1 LFTATPQEKRG
12 GGPPRDVGP
21 PMFILRNPNPV
32 PQVDVPLR
40 PFFSET
46 GSDLLHSRQQFWEC
60 LLLAFRAAV
69 RARGPSLR
77 AFLDDL
83 RSTDRFRNV
92 DESAESGISFEALR
106 IWLSAFRP
114 DLYLLTIRRHQWSIK
129 SVVNN
134 FFGQQVLS
142 IFT

>member
-1 LFTATPQEKRG
+1 
-12 GGPPRDVGP
+12 
-21 PMFILRNPNPV
+21 MFILQNPNPV

-40 PFFSET
+40 PYFSET
-46 GSDLLHSRQQFWEC
+46 GSDLLHSHQQFWEC

-69 RARGPSLR
+69 RARGPSLGV
-77 AFLDDL
+77 FLEEL

-114 DLYLLTIRRHQWSIK
+114 DLYLLTIRRHQWAIK
-129 SVVNN
+129 SVVID
-134 FFGQQVLS
+134 FFAQQVLS
-142 IFT
+142 ILT